1 MKTKMLDDVSNS
13 SNIQYLGF
21 HPAFISELSPGR
33 AGFWG
38 VPSSNLPSF
47 MAARVMR
54 KKIHRDALVENEEK
68 RLDLGFGKQIV
79 DETTRL
85 VNPDGSFNV
94 RRVNQSF
101 YGWLNPYHRFIT
113 TTWGHFMLVVMA
125 GFIVA
130 NFLFAGLYVA
140 LGVEN
145 LQGADQSS
153 AWTRF
158 YDAYFFSAQTL
169 TTVGYGRIAPTGFWM
184 SFAAAIESTMG
195 LMAFAL
201 ATGLLYG
208 RFSRPEAKILFSEKA
223 LVSPYLD
230 TTALM
235 FRIVNERANQLIEI
249 SVEVALSLLEDLPDG
264 TRTRKYYGIPLER
277 NRVSFFPL
285 NWTLV
290 HPITETS
297 PIFGKT
303 EQDLLRADA
312 EFLILVRATEDTFSQ
327 NVYARSSYRASE
339 IEWGAKFRKMYD
351 NQERGTTTLDIAKLS
366 DFDRVPLAVE
376 LVQDEEEKLEK
387 VR

>member
-1 MKTKMLDDVSNS
+1 
-13 SNIQYLGF
+13 
-21 HPAFISELSPGR
+21 
-33 AGFWG
+33 
-38 VPSSNLPSF
+38 
-47 MAARVMR
+47 MAARVTR
-54 KKIHRDALVENEEK
+54 SRSHRDLLVESEEK

-101 YGWLNPYHRFIT
+101 FGRLNLYHRLIT
-113 TTWGHFMLVVMA
+113 TSWGHFFLMVIA
-125 GFIVA
+125 GFLA
-130 NFLFAGLYVA
+130 TNLLFAGLYVA
-140 LGVEN
+140 LGVEH
-145 LQGADQSS
+145 LHGADLSS

-169 TTVGYGRIAPTGFWM
+169 TTVGYGRIAPVGFWM
-184 SFAAAIESTMG
+184 SFVAAVESTLG
-195 LMAFAL
+195 LLAFAL

-223 LVSPYLD
+223 LISPYLD

-249 SVEVALSLLEDLPDG
+249 SVEVALSILEDLPNG
-264 TRTRKYYGIPLER
+264 TRTRKYYGLQLER
-277 NRVSFFPL
+277 SKVSFFPL

-290 HPITETS
+290 HPIVDTS
-297 PIFGKT
+297 PLFGKT
-303 EQDLLRADA
+303 AEELIAADA

-327 NVYARSSYRASE
+327 VVYSRSSYRASE
-339 IEWGAKFRKMYD
+339 IEWGAKFQKMYD
-351 NQERGTTTLDIAKLS
+351 NEERGTTTLDIAKLS

-376 LVQDEEEKLEK
+376 LPMEEEAALEK